1 MMNHGTY
8 AKVSKKRDSQQDP
21 WPKLILFWLAKPQC
35 IFLAAWQLWK
45 DDFGGRNSWISHL
58 RIAIKI
64 HVLPMHGFVEVY
76 RGSVATVH
84 GRKLKCVAASASK
97 GLKGVFFLK
106 PELIWTIQTLVGDS
120 TNQTFWDS
128 SYSSILDDQKLLWK
142 NHWISSLSSST
153 PVPLSWPSPHVTN
166 RLSGP
171 SSFGVLGGR
180 FVDRDLGAMN
190 KSLLG

>member
-1 MMNHGTY
+1 MGIPWHDESWNIRKGI
-8 AKVSKKRDSQQDP
+8 KKRDSQQDP

-97 GLKGVFFLK
+97 GLKGVFFWSQNRYEQYK
-106 PELIWTIQTLVGDS
+106 HWWGIQPIKHSGIHHIHPFWMIKNSYGKIIGFLRCRHQRLFHSVG
-120 TNQTFWDS
+120 
-128 SYSSILDDQKLLWK
+128 LL
-142 NHWISSLSSST
+142 LT
-153 PVPLSWPSPHVTN
+153 
-166 RLSGP
+166 
-171 SSFGVLGGR
+171 
-180 FVDRDLGAMN
+180 
-190 KSLLG
+190 